1 MRILKRM
8 LTISLALVLAT
19 TVFSGTVINARAYT
33 GEIPYYESIPESVY
47 AITDEPVSIYYKNI
61 ISRPEMTIIFGAP
74 ENVRIEY
81 YNNKV
86 VLTATEAGDYH
97 ITWHVYDENFAFYEA
112 GEINFVARN
121 KNLKDMTVL
130 VLGDSTVNAGTMTQ
144 EMLDLFEADGS
155 KLTLL
160 GTRGTGENLHEGRD
174 GWRSYDYCELQSK
187 GKIINPFYN
196 NGFDFAYYMNSQGYK
211 DLDAVVVQ
219 LGINDIKRFALNE
232 YSSEKTL
239 TAFDNVI
246 SSIKSYDKKISI
258 VISLTIPPNED
269 EKVFEN
275 ATNYATPEEYRTNII
290 RFVGELIERYKN
302 MENLYFSATN
312 CSINTAIEIK
322 DVVHPT
328 EQGYKR
334 MAQTHVE
341 ALNFVLN
348 KDIASEPTRI
358 ISSFYEGNDVTL
370 NWVPMSNVEYYEVV
384 RSDLGVI
391 AKTTEE
397 AFKDSSV
404 KSGRNYEYLIR
415 THFKDGLVFDSK
427 PRIVNV
433 LEAPV
438 LKNASN
444 HVSGVKIMWNE
455 IEGVETY
462 IVYRKKDDSSWS
474 KVGSVTATSFIDKK
488 VVDGS
493 TYTYTIKAKTD
504 AGITSFDEEG
514 VSCCYVA
521 TPKLSS
527 ATNKNNYVHIKWKA
541 VKGAEGYYVYKK
553 TSKNGKWKKIATTTD
568 VSYKDKNV
576 TSNDNCYYTVRAY
589 NGGTLSSY
597 VSSGVI
603 TKYLSVPKLS
613 KISSGK
619 SGVTLNYGAVKGA
632 KNYYIYR
639 KTSGGSWKKI
649 AAVAGNKTYYLDK
662 SAVKGTKYAYTVRAV
677 NGKYLSYYNTKGL
690 VITDRY

>member
-160 GTRGTGENLHEGRD
+160 GTRGTGKNLHEGRS
-174 GWRSYDYCELQSK
+174 GWRSYDYCDSK
-187 GKIINPFYN
+187 VRGEVVNPFYN
-196 NGFDFAYYMNSQGYK
+196 NGFDFNYYMDSQGYK
-211 DLDAVVVQ
+211 NVNVVLIQ
-219 LGINDIKRFALNE
+219 LGINDIKRYTCQG
-232 YSSEKTL
+232 YSSEKSFK
-239 TAFDNVI
+239 AFDSI
-246 SSIKSYDKKISI
+246 IKSIKEYNKKVVI
-258 VISLTIPPNED
+258 VISLTIPPNENP
-269 EKVFEN
+269 EVFEGK
-275 ATNYATPEEYRTNII
+275 TNCAPPEEYRPNII
-290 RFVGELIERYKN
+290 RFVAELMERYKN
-302 MENLYFSATN
+302 VSNIYFSANN
-312 CSINTAIEIK
+312 CSINTVTEIR
-322 DVVHPT
+322 DTVHPT

-334 MAQTHVE
+334 MAQTYIE
-341 ALNFVLN
+341 TLNF
-348 KDIASEPTRI
+348 
-358 ISSFYEGNDVTL
+358 
-370 NWVPMSNVEYYEVV
+370 
-384 RSDLGVI
+384 
-391 AKTTEE
+391 
-397 AFKDSSV
+397 
-404 KSGRNYEYLIR
+404 
-415 THFKDGLVFDSK
+415 
-427 PRIVNV
+427 IVNRDV
-433 LEAPV
+433 NSGVDNVTSAPT
-438 LKNASN
+438 LKNATN
-444 HVSGVKIMWNE
+444 HTKGIKVSWNTNE
-455 IEGVETY
+455 SVNSY
-462 IVYRKKDDSSWS
+462 IVYRKTEASHWEKI
-474 KVGSVTATSFIDKK
+474 GVTTTNSFIDKK

-553 TSKNGKWKKIATTTD
+553 TSKNGKWKKIAATTD

-649 AAVAGNKTYYLDK
+649 ATVAGNKTYYLDK